1 MLVSATHQHESAIG
15 IHMFPLFWTSLRFP
29 PKVQK
34 FELVP
39 FVYFCFYFYS
49 ISILCLF
56 RDCFASVIFQDFYGV
71 MCFKSLRH
79 FETDFEFSERVC
91 FNFIDLHAAVQLSQH
106 YLLKKLFSSHCI
118 FFDCRCVGL
127 FLGFLFYFID
137 RYVCFC
143 ADAKLFWLL

>member
-71 MCFKSLRH
+71 MCFKSLSY

>member
-1 MLVSATHQHESAIG
+1 M
-15 IHMFPLFWTSLRFP
+15 
-29 PKVQK
+29 QK

-71 MCFKSLRH
+71 TCFKSLRH

-143 ADAKLFWLL
+143 ADAKLF